1 MTHEERME
9 LTYKKYPHLRPEGWK
24 PKEERKVS
32 EVWQNSKEKIT
43 PPIYETT
50 NIHLSIHDDLPP
62 EPDIHGDIC
71 PNCGQKTLIH
81 ESGCVKCTSCAWS
94 ACG

>member
-1 MTHEERME
+1 MTHEER
-9 LTYKKYPHLRPEGWK
+9 LADTYRRFPHLRPKDWE
-24 PKEERKVS
+24 PKGEKKSLKYGKSV
-32 EVWQNSKEKIT
+32 KKKIT

-50 NIHLSIHDDLPP
+50 NIHLSIQDDLPP

-71 PNCGQKTLIH
+71 PHCGHMTLIH
-81 ESGCVKCTSCAWS
+81 ESGCVKCTYCDWS

>member
-1 MTHEERME
+1 MTHAERLEM
-9 LTYKKYPHLRPEGWK
+9 TYKKYPHMRPEGWK
-24 PKEERKVS
+24 PNTT
-32 EVWQNSKEKIT
+32 EVQ
-43 PPIYETT
+43 
-50 NIHLSIHDDLPP
+50 DLPP
-62 EPDIHGDIC
+62 EPDIHGDTC